1 MVAFMADV
9 LYSTDPARLDLARVH
24 GWLREAYWSPGVRR
38 DVVERAFA
46 KSISIGAYDSAAGQ
60 VAVARVVTDEAT
72 FAWLCDVF
80 VAPSHRGRGLASAM
94 IRVLV
99 ADERLQTVRRWC
111 LATKDAHDVYRPL
124 GFVPVDAQR
133 WMELRPPVERW
144 SD

>member
-1 MVAFMADV
+1 MADV
-9 LYSTDPARLDLARVH
+9 VFSTDPKRLDLARIH
-24 GWLREAYWSPGVRR
+24 GWLRETYWSPGVRR

-46 KSISIGAYDSAAGQ
+46 RSISIGAYDAAEGQ
-60 VAVARVVTDEAT
+60 VAVARVVSDEAS

-80 VAPSHRGRGLASAM
+80 VAPSHRGRGLATTM
-94 IRVLV
+94 IRVLL

-124 GFVPVDAQR
+124 GFSPVDAQR
-133 WMELRPPVERW
+133 WMELRPPTERW